1 MKNYK
6 NEFFQYIKIQFY
18 DVILKFYTFFRYF
31 LLNYMVDVL
40 IKVEFNNIM
49 NIYNRETF
57 LNEKNIFRLY
67 QGGTYGKQ
75 ET

>member
-1 MKNYK
+1 
-6 NEFFQYIKIQFY
+6 
-18 DVILKFYTFFRYF
+18 
-31 LLNYMVDVL
+31 MVDVL